1 MNRPRKSRPR
11 LAPKA
16 TKQPKKQTK
25 EVSLLGQALRSLGS
39 LGGTAL
45 GGLVGAPSTG
55 GAVGSSLGG
64 AISKWLGAGDYT
76 IAKNTIVQR
85 ASANIPMMH
94 NTGQS
99 VMVRHREFVG
109 TISGST
115 NFTVQKTM
123 NLNPGVA
130 SSFPWLCNIAT
141 RFQEYEFKGLVFH
154 YVPTS
159 GTFNGSSAALGSV
172 MIQTSYRSTDTA
184 PSSKVEMLN
193 EYCSN
198 ETVPFDTMVHP
209 IECDPKE
216 NPFSVHYIRTG
227 AITSG
232 EPLMYDLGTT
242 FVCTQ
247 GMASTDVVGDL
258 WVTYE
263 VELKKPLISSPVV
276 SSPAFYGRSYNN
288 PSTTLFFSG
297 STPFPQQGS
306 LEVTATG
313 KTITLP
319 ARAGAYFICV
329 EIFSPGGLTHATA
342 VQWTGSITSTNI
354 TSFPYNGSNTTQDT
368 VCTGTNP
375 TINALRWTLG
385 VYLVD
390 STQVGTVTLP
400 NAQWSSGSTSNL
412 SLVVFS
418 TGS

>member
-1 MNRPRKSRPR
+1 MIRQKKQRSR
-11 LAPKA
+11 LAPKIK
-16 TKQPKKQTK
+16 KQPKKQTK
-25 EVSLLGQALRSLGS
+25 DVTLLGQALRSLGS
-39 LGGTAL
+39 IGGTAL
-45 GGLVGAPSTG
+45 GGMLGAPSTG
-55 GAVGSSLGG
+55 GAIGSSLGG

-76 IAKNTIVQR
+76 VAKNTIVQR
-85 ASANIPMMH
+85 AAANIPMMH

-99 VMVRHREFVG
+99 VVVRHREFIA
-109 TISGST
+109 TINGS
-115 NFTVQKTM
+115 NAFTVQNT
-123 NLNPGVA
+123 LSINPGVA
-130 SSFPWLCNIAT
+130 STFPWLCNIAS

-232 EPLMYDLGTT
+232 EPLMYDIGTT

-247 GMASTDVVGDL
+247 GMATTDVVGDL

-263 VELKKPLISSPVV
+263 VELKKPLISSPVIQN
-276 SSPAFYGRSYNN
+276 SAYYGRYFNN
-288 PSTTLFFSG
+288 PSSTSFFSG
-297 STPFPQQGS
+297 TPGPQQGS
-306 LEVTATG
+306 LNVDASG
-313 KTITLP
+313 KTISLP
-319 ARAGAYFICV
+319 ARGGAFFICV
-329 EIFSPGGLTHATA
+329 EIFGNSLSHASA
-342 VQWTGSITSTNI
+342 VQWTGSLSSTNI
-354 TSFPYNGSNTTQDT
+354 TSFPYDGTDTTNDT

-375 TINALRWTLG
+375 TINTLRWTLG

-390 STQVGTVTLP
+390 PTKPGAITFP
-400 NAQWSSGSTSNL
+400 NAQWTSGSTNRL
-412 SLVVFS
+412 GLTVFS